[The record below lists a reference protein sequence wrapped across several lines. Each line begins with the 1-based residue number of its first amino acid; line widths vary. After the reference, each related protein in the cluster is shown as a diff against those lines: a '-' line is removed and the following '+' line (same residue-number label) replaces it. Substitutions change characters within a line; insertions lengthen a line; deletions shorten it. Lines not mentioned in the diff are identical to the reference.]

1 MCVCVCRR
9 PKLIK
14 MLVKL
19 ATKVASKARVWLFFL
34 FALLAINTTDMA
46 KDALQGNFPATPL
59 APLCSHTALKMSHR
73 SCCHMWHTQRA
84 AAWPFPLPV
93 CCCIDALPFPLCLSL
108 FFFYFLSCCFS
119 LPLFFCFL
127 SPSLFVCSITC
138 GLLLLS
144 SFMAATD

>member
-1 MCVCVCRR
+1 MCVCRR

-19 ATKVASKARVWLFFL
+19 ATKVSSKARLVSFI

-46 KDALQGNFPATPL
+46 EDALQGDFPFTSL
-59 APLCSHTALKMSHR
+59 APMCSHTALKMSHR
-73 SCCHMWHTQRA
+73 SCCHMWHTQCA

-108 FFFYFLSCCFS
+108 SLFYFSCS
-119 LPLFFCFL
+119 YTLPHFFCFL
-127 SPSLFVCSITC
+127 SPSLFVSFDCSITC

-144 SFMAATD
+144 SFMDATD